1 MPRKKMSPIE
11 EAVKKDMRETIGY
24 DGRSHRSP
32 IEFAAE
38 VDAGLRNP
46 LPSKGSKKKRK

>member
-1 MPRKKMSPIE
+1 MPRKKLSPIE

-24 DGRSHRSP
+24 DGRSRLSY
-32 IEFAAE
+32 IDFAAE

-46 LPSKGSKKKRK
+46 LPPKGSKKKHR